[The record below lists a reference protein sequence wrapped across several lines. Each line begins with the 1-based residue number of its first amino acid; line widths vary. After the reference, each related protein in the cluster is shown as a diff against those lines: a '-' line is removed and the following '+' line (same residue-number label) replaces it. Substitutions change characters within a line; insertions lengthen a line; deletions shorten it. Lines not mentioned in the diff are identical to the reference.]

1 MSLSI
6 KKLLQSSAIA
16 TVLATTL
23 FLQSCGTGS
32 SRDALTGETSGDPV
46 GDIISAVADT
56 LIGPPYDK
64 FANDVETVQEA
75 QRRTQL
81 AEEKQRQN
89 VRNPFEVAPH
99 IIKPENISLLD
110 KKTAQGVKEAGLDS
124 SMAMCAHYAIDS
136 TGLAYPNQFMNKD
149 SEVVKYDFNENIES
163 TNRIIGNKIQFSKEQ
178 SLKHESTEGTSMF
191 IALSKDSVMFRSKN
205 DGIPT
210 KNDGVSSVT
219 SLNSDEIITTY
230 MEQNPELR
238 SANTWDLTVS
248 TGRSVAK
255 LKEALTACLDHIKSG
270 TVKLAES
277 LKTPTQPEAKQET
290 SNIIPTAKEEGDA
303 TTLAELSARYQKAA
317 TVEPQLPAGTTSD
330 EEVRIKG
337 GQELIDAFEIE
348 HNKKAEC
355 GKQAASILTDIELGN
370 DLSYRD
376 LTSSPNNKGG
386 VSYTLI
392 AKDDADNDA
401 IKLTSIFDKSGN
413 VAFQTRTLVDL
424 KITRNNGAELVSES
438 AFQRIIGKVARDSY
452 SNCLN

>member
-89 VRNPFEVAPH
+89 VRNPLEVAPH
-99 IIKPENISLLD
+99 IIKRENISLLD

-124 SMAMCAHYAIDS
+124 SMAICANYAIEN
-136 TGLAYPNQFMNKD
+136 TGLAYNNQSMNKN
-149 SEVVKYDFNENIES
+149 SKVVQYDFNENIES
-163 TNRIIGNKIQFSKEQ
+163 TNRIVGKKIQFYKGQ

-330 EEVRIKG
+330 ESKTKLETPSVQHQEGRVILDGVKFDHVTIKNL
-337 GQELIDAFEIE
+337 E
-348 HNKKAEC
+348 
-355 GKQAASILTDIELGN
+355 QAAKTVKSLSEGFNAALNITGYKNHDLVEVVATIADKNNRPETLVKIAFRKGSDITFGQDN
-370 DLSYRD
+370 QHYR
-376 LTSSPNNKGG
+376 T
-386 VSYTLI
+386 
-392 AKDDADNDA
+392 KDVE
-401 IKLTSIFDKSGN
+401 
-413 VAFQTRTLVDL
+413 VAFWSQTPAY
-424 KITRNNGAELVSES
+424 N
-438 AFQRIIGKVARDSY
+438 Q
-452 SNCLN
+452 